1 MNVEKAQ
8 TLISDPSHHPQW
20 KVSATSVCGSSHEK
34 LGTPCQDASF
44 WITQENNI
52 LLAAVADGAGSAS
65 HSDIGAQIAVQTA
78 VETLSAEPDLDNRLH
93 TDPNTFKPILIH
105 ALKTALKTIKK
116 EAKTQGI
123 KPRELASTLIIL
135 IATPHLVATAQI
147 GDGAAV
153 TQTQS
158 GELIALT
165 TPDSGE
171 YINQTTFLIS
181 PNAIKMAQINLWQG
195 SPTHI
200 ALFSD
205 GLQMLALQMPFG
217 KPHTPFFS
225 PLFQFISKA
234 GTTAQTQLTSFL
246 QSPRVRER
254 TDDDLTL
261 LLAALTN
268 EPHATENHT

>member
-1 MNVEKAQ
+1 MDVEKAQ
-8 TLISDPSHHPQW
+8 TLISDPAHHLQW

-34 LGTPCQDASF
+34 LGIPCQDASF
-44 WITQENNI
+44 WMTQENNI
-52 LLAAVADGAGSAS
+52 LIAAVADGAGSAS

-78 VETLSAEPDLDNRLH
+78 VQTLCAKPNLENQLH
-93 TDPNTFKPILIH
+93 TDTFEPILTH
-105 ALKTALKTIKK
+105 ALKTALKAIKK

-123 KPRELASTLIIL
+123 KPRELASTLITL

-147 GDGAAV
+147 GDGAAIA
-153 TQTQS
+153 QTQK

-181 PNAIKMAQINLWQG
+181 PNAIQTAQINLWQG

-205 GLQMLALQMPFG
+205 GLQMLALQMPYG

-225 PLFQFISKA
+225 PLFQFIAKA